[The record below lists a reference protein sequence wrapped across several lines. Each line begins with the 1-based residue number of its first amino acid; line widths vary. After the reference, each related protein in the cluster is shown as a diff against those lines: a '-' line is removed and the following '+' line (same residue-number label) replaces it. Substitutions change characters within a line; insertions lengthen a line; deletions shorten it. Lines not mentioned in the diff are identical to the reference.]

1 MTQKDNFTIESTVKL
16 NFSSSNLCT
25 ISYNSFS
32 PELKDLDTSR
42 SKTTMEK
49 RKNSL
54 IFNIRATDIT
64 AFRASVND
72 LIMFGKILDDS
83 MEIIDKS

>member
-1 MTQKDNFTIESTVKL
+1 MTQNSNFNIESIVKL

-25 ISYNSFS
+25 ISYNSFL

-49 RKNSL
+49 HNNSL
-54 IFNIRATDIT
+54 IFNIKATDIT